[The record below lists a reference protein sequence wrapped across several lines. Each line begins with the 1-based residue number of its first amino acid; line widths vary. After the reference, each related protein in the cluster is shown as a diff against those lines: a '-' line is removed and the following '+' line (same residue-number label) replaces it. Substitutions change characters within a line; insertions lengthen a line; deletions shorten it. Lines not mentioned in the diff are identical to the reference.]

1 MEKERIGGLFVRKLY
16 SAAFLLAIVV
26 LLMAGCGNK
35 KIEMIEKSSVSLSE
49 DGKQLDVHITLDDV
63 NMEPETSYQVRLYVT
78 NSELVKALGS
88 DLFVFEGEYISH
100 KEGEGSKVTE
110 INESFSLTKSLT
122 EAELQ
127 KIVEDKEVN
136 ALEIDVLNNERVFA
150 TEGIHTVE

>member
-1 MEKERIGGLFVRKLY
+1 MRKLY
-16 SAAFLLAIVV
+16 SAALLLAVVV

-35 KIEMIEKSSVSLSE
+35 KIEMIEKSRVSLSE
-49 DGKQLDVHITLDDV
+49 DGKQLDFHITLDDV

-110 INESFSLTKSLT
+110 INESYTLTKSLT
-122 EAELQ
+122 EAEL
-127 KIVEDKEVN
+127 KNIVEDKEVN

>member
-1 MEKERIGGLFVRKLY
+1 MRKLY